1 MAADK
6 EFLTYNQ
13 QMKKLRD
20 KKKIDCGNTKD
31 KTTLVRMGYFNLV
44 NGYKEPFICGKDN
57 NGNHIYI
64 ANTSLKALYALKKF
78 DDVIAWK
85 DSPAFGDFTQLPVE
99 SFNRI
104 SCINELLVFFSLLS
118 PIGYKYRKKKCGKR
132 YNKS

>member
-78 DDVIAWK
+78 DDDLRMLLLKYI
-85 DSPAFGDFTQLPVE
+85 TQIEEEVRTL
-99 SFNRI
+99 NL
-104 SCINELLVFFSLLS
+104 INVMIMERLLGMTQKHILTIVN
-118 PIGYKYRKKKCGKR
+118 YKIR
-132 YNKS
+132 

>member
-64 ANTSLKALYALKKF
+64 ANTSLSNSSSL
-78 DDVIAWK
+78 IH
-85 DSPAFGDFTQLPVE
+85 SPFVSSAT
-99 SFNRI
+99 
-104 SCINELLVFFSLLS
+104 LVY
-118 PIGYKYRKKKCGKR
+118 PHIVCGHFE
-132 YNKS
+132 

>member
-44 NGYKEPFICGKDN
+44 NE
-57 NGNHIYI
+57 
-64 ANTSLKALYALKKF
+64 TVS
-78 DDVIAWK
+78 
-85 DSPAFGDFTQLPVE
+85 
-99 SFNRI
+99 SF
-104 SCINELLVFFSLLS
+104 V
-118 PIGYKYRKKKCGKR
+118 
-132 YNKS
+132 

>member
-20 KKKIDCGNTKD
+20 KKKIDCVNTKD

-78 DDVIAWK
+78 DDDLRMLLLKYI
-85 DSPAFGDFTQLPVE
+85 TQIEEEVRTLT
-99 SFNRI
+99 
-104 SCINELLVFFSLLS
+104 
-118 PIGYKYRKKKCGKR
+118 GYKFDQCND
-132 YNKS
+132 YNGSVVKTKI

>member
-78 DDVIAWK
+78 DDDLRMLLLKYI
-85 DSPAFGDFTQLPVE
+85 TQIEEEVRTLT
-99 SFNRI
+99 
-104 SCINELLVFFSLLS
+104 
-118 PIGYKYRKKKCGKR
+118 
-132 YNKS
+132 

>member
-64 ANTSLKALYALKKF
+64 ANTSLKALYALNNF
-78 DDVIAWK
+78 DEYTMLYA
-85 DSPAFGDFTQLPVE
+85 G
-99 SFNRI
+99 R
-104 SCINELLVFFSLLS
+104 LS
-118 PIGYKYRKKKCGKR
+118 PYIGFTEDEVRSEERRVGKECR
-132 YNKS
+132 SRWSPYH

>member
-57 NGNHIYI
+57 NG
-64 ANTSLKALYALKKF
+64 
-78 DDVIAWK
+78 
-85 DSPAFGDFTQLPVE
+85 
-99 SFNRI
+99 
-104 SCINELLVFFSLLS
+104 
-118 PIGYKYRKKKCGKR
+118 
-132 YNKS
+132 YNGSVVKTKI